1 MGQPLNVQFRSYEPR
16 QSRIGAS
23 DVRRVLKLRR
33 SRNEIFCKA
42 LFGEPAWDMLLQL
55 YAAQLERRTE
65 CITDL
70 CDASGVP
77 QSTALRWIS
86 CLEDRKLVKREHD
99 PRDNRRILVSL
110 TAKGAEAM
118 DRFFTQAE
126 FFPDQPRA

>member
-1 MGQPLNVQFRSYEPR
+1 MGQRHNIRALSFEAQLAPLR
-16 QSRIGAS
+16 AS
-23 DVRRVLKLRR
+23 DVQRVLNLRK
-33 SRNEIFCKA
+33 SRNQIFCKA

-55 YAAQLERRTE
+55 YAAQLEGRTE
-65 CITDL
+65 CVTDL

-86 CLEDRKLVKREHD
+86 CLEDRKLLRRDHD

-118 DRFFTQAE
+118 DRFFTQPE
-126 FFPDQPRA
+126 FFPRHA

>member
-1 MGQPLNVQFRSYEPR
+1 MGQRQDIGALSFGPR
-16 QSRIGAS
+16 QSPVRAS
-23 DVRRVLKLRR
+23 DVRRVLNLRM
-33 SRNEIFCKA
+33 SRNQIFCKA

-55 YAAQLERRTE
+55 YAAQLEGRAK
-65 CITDL
+65 CVTDL

-86 CLEDRKLVKREHD
+86 CLEDRKLVRREHD

-126 FFPDQPRA
+126 FFPDKRRA